1 MSEMPYEYE
10 EEEYEE
16 EEEEKADGWISLNS
30 WTLVWVIV
38 AFLLTVFKGLL
49 GLRFGPI
56 KVSQWYLANGLFA
69 TIIVGV
75 LGVLTLYT
83 KPRRDPGSGETV
95 LKLLI
100 LLHVAF
106 LLATQLPMQVAAQ

>member
-1 MSEMPYEYE
+1 MSGEFHEYE
-10 EEEYEE
+10 EEEGYEDEE
-16 EEEEKADGWISLNS
+16 EGANGWISLNS
-30 WTLVWVIV
+30 WTLVWVIAAV
-38 AFLLTVFKGLL
+38 ALILFKGPF

-56 KVSQWYLANGLFA
+56 KVSQWYLANGLLA
-69 TIIVGV
+69 TIIIGV
-75 LGVLTLYT
+75 WGMLTLYT

-106 LLATQLPMQVAAQ
+106 LLATQLPIQTAIQ